1 MFGDPHINTLDSLAY
16 TFNGLGEYILIN
28 TVNSSFTLQGRT
40 MRTITN
46 GTQMDSTIFTA
57 AAAKDLASDN
67 INVQLNSTYDGL
79 VYITIYFNPQF
90 KVNMIYYKLI
100 FIFQ

>member
-16 TFNGLGEYILIN
+16 TYNGLGEFTLIN

-46 GTQMDSTIFTA
+46 GTLMDSTIFNA
-57 AAAKDLASDN
+57 AAAKDLNSDN
-67 INVQLNSTYDGL
+67 VNVQLNSTYNGIIL
-79 VYITIYFNPQF
+79 YQLYIQENYFKLKFIY
-90 KVNMIYYKLI
+90 
-100 FIFQ
+100 